1 MGGWVL
7 DPPSWEPVDMVLVVG
22 GSVGGW
28 VLDPPSWEPVGM
40 VLVVGGREVVWE
52 DGY

>member
-7 DPPSWEPVDMVLVVG
+7 DPPAWEPVD
-22 GSVGGW
+22 
-28 VLDPPSWEPVGM
+28 M